1 MFEKGGYIV
10 YGTTGVCLVEEITGM
25 KMKGASGE
33 KLYYVLRPCF
43 QKGNTIFTPVDNSKI
58 AMRAVMNKAEAEALV
73 ERIPEIEELTETDDK
88 ERERLYKE
96 AIKSGKPG
104 EWIRIIKTSY
114 LRSRKRE
121 AEGKRATTVDDR
133 YFHTAEEHLYAE
145 LAVVLGMEMED
156 LKLYDAEYRLLE
168 IVWEKEPLSSTE
180 LYKECLP
187 RLGWKKST
195 TYTVLRKLVE
205 RKILKNEN
213 GAVTA
218 LVKKETV
225 QRYESQAVV
234 EKWFDHSLPGFV
246 AAFLGEKKLSRE
258 EAEELKQ
265 LIDTYQEDGEDM
277 R

>member
-1 MFEKGGYIV
+1 MAKWVYLFKEGNAQMRNLLGG
-10 YGTTGVCLVEEITGM
+10 
-25 KMKGASGE
+25 KGAN
-33 KLYYVLRPCF
+33 L
-43 QKGNTIFTPVDNSKI
+43 
-58 AMRAVMNKAEAEALV
+58 AEM
-73 ERIPEIEELTETDDK
+73 T
-88 ERERLYKE
+88 
-96 AIKSGKPG
+96 G
-104 EWIRIIKTSY
+104 
-114 LRSRKRE
+114 
-121 AEGKRATTVDDR
+121 
-133 YFHTAEEHLYAE
+133 
-145 LAVVLGMEMED
+145 
-156 LKLYDAEYRLLE
+156 
-168 IVWEKEPLSSTE
+168 
-180 LYKECLP
+180 
-187 RLGWKKST
+187 LGWKKST

-246 AAFLGEKKLSRE
+246 AAFLGEKKLSRK

>member
-1 MFEKGGYIV
+1 
-10 YGTTGVCLVEEITGM
+10 
-25 KMKGASGE
+25 
-33 KLYYVLRPCF
+33 
-43 QKGNTIFTPVDNSKI
+43 
-58 AMRAVMNKAEAEALV
+58 
-73 ERIPEIEELTETDDK
+73 
-88 ERERLYKE
+88 
-96 AIKSGKPG
+96 
-104 EWIRIIKTSY
+104 
-114 LRSRKRE
+114 
-121 AEGKRATTVDDR
+121 
-133 YFHTAEEHLYAE
+133 
-145 LAVVLGMEMED
+145 MED
-156 LKLYDAEYRLLE
+156 LMLYDAEYRLLE

-258 EAEELKQ
+258 EAEELKK
-265 LIDTYQEDGEDM
+265 LIDTYQEDREDM

>member
-1 MFEKGGYIV
+1 
-10 YGTTGVCLVEEITGM
+10 
-25 KMKGASGE
+25 
-33 KLYYVLRPCF
+33 
-43 QKGNTIFTPVDNSKI
+43 
-58 AMRAVMNKAEAEALV
+58 
-73 ERIPEIEELTETDDK
+73 
-88 ERERLYKE
+88 
-96 AIKSGKPG
+96 
-104 EWIRIIKTSY
+104 
-114 LRSRKRE
+114 
-121 AEGKRATTVDDR
+121 
-133 YFHTAEEHLYAE
+133 
-145 LAVVLGMEMED
+145 MED

-234 EKWFDHSLPGFV
+234 EKLTILCRALWQHSWERRSLAGKR
-246 AAFLGEKKLSRE
+246 LRN
-258 EAEELKQ
+258 
-265 LIDTYQEDGEDM
+265 
-277 R
+277 